1 MPWFERLYR
10 EPMSLIDGRM
20 AMPEGD
26 GLGFTFDPDA
36 VDRYRIK

>member
-1 MPWFERLYR
+1 
-10 EPMSLIDGRM
+10 M

-36 VDRYRIK
+36 VERYRIG